1 MSWAVSFLVR
11 PSCSVEVK
19 RCVLPLC
26 LPGRSQTLSPDCSVG
41 MKILEVHKLDMPW
54 YMSSWAI
61 LGERGFVSEITP
73 FLGSIVTQFYSIYL
87 YMPIQELMAPKGK
100 FPCKHFLANLS
111 FQFSDLWRN
120 YFICYFYKE
129 ITPLLCSLSIKNA
142 RERWLPFRNPDCSDY
157 MVAIIFLSSW

>member
-1 MSWAVSFLVR
+1 MCHSFFLSTRCAGPCIELEPHFASPPLPLKSKQVKNELGSSFLVR

-26 LPGRSQTLSPDCSVG
+26 LPGRSQTFSRDCSVG

-61 LGERGFVSEITP
+61 LGERSFVSEITP

-100 FPCKHFLANLS
+100 FPCKHFLS
-111 FQFSDLWRN
+111 QSV
-120 YFICYFYKE
+120 I
-129 ITPLLCSLSIKNA
+129 
-142 RERWLPFRNPDCSDY
+142 PF
-157 MVAIIFLSSW
+157 F